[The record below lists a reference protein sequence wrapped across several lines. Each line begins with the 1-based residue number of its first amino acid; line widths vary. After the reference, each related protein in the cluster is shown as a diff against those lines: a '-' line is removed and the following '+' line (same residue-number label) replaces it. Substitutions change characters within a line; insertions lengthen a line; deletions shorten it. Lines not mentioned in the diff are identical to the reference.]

1 MKTHIVTTLTL
12 LVTTTVEGN
21 IFKNMQ
27 ESLRKNSVNI
37 DNYNGIQ
44 KIMIPNTNMYYYK
57 FAKTDPTSSPTD
69 KTKSVVVES
78 HPVLEH
84 PVVRDDHPKYDP
96 IVSKTPKTLEVG
108 AQVQKQEV
116 DHVYGKTSPLRDD
129 AVATAWEKSNQADK
143 RLDDHRKY
151 MEKLRKL
158 RLEKAAAKEI
168 DAAKNSD

>member
-1 MKTHIVTTLTL
+1 MVTTLTL
-12 LVTTTVEGN
+12 LVATTVEGN

-27 ESLRKNSVNI
+27 ESLRQNSVNI

-57 FAKTDPTSSPTD
+57 FAKTDPTSSSTNKKNPVD
-69 KTKSVVVES
+69 VES

-84 PVVRDDHPKYDP
+84 PVVTADHPKYAP
-96 IVSKTPKTLEVG
+96 AVNKTPKTQEIG
-108 AQVQKQEV
+108 TQVQEQEV

-129 AVATAWEKSNQADK
+129 AVAAAWEKSIQADK
-143 RLDDHRKY
+143 RLDDHRNY
-151 MEKLRKL
+151 MEKLRKI